1 MLKQELREL
10 YKSKRNSLTNI
21 EIENLSLDLANK
33 TLDLDI
39 WNYSN
44 FHIFFPI
51 EKKHEVDTKLI
62 IQIIQGKDKNVILP
76 KINTEN
82 NEITNFL
89 LTDSTLLKTNKL
101 GISEPQSGIEIPHN
115 DLDVVF
121 IPLLCFD
128 NFGNRV
134 GYGGG
139 YYDKL
144 LSKCKKNT
152 VKIGLSFFQPVKKIN
167 YINSND
173 VKMDYC
179 ICPNK
184 VYEF

>member
-1 MLKQELREL
+1 M
-10 YKSKRNSLTNI
+10 
-21 EIENLSLDLANK
+21 
-33 TLDLDI
+33 
-39 WNYSN
+39 
-44 FHIFFPI
+44 
-51 EKKHEVDTKLI
+51 
-62 IQIIQGKDKNVILP
+62 
-76 KINTEN
+76 
-82 NEITNFL
+82 
-89 LTDSTLLKTNKL
+89 
-101 GISEPQSGIEIPHN
+101 
-115 DLDVVF
+115 VF

-167 YINSND
+167 DINSND